1 MTKWLRS
8 FHSSRGGGANG
19 HVVIMT
25 GTNAAWYN
33 SLTNNA
39 PPFDVPVHPG
49 PPAVPA
55 GATQH
60 QILEYNRQYAH
71 ITGECNLIAAL
82 ERTAMTCITDN
93 WDESHYFELS
103 DPNTGYTN
111 VTVAQI
117 INHIR
122 NAHGT
127 PDRHAL
133 QQNMTNYRKPHNM
146 EDTVST
152 TLMSKKKCQ
161 AYAAGTLSAISDGN
175 LLHDTLASFE
185 ATGNKRFVKAVQLFE
200 KLDPAQQ
207 TGQTSKRSSL
217 MQKN

>member
-1 MTKWLRS
+1 MQATTPNIDPPRLPKLSSTTEITHVLVHQIVLTMTKWLRS

-39 PPFDVPVHPG
+39 PAFNVPVHPG

-55 GATQH
+55 AATQH

-82 ERTAMTCITDN
+82 ERAAMTCITDN

-103 DPNTGYTN
+103 DP
-111 VTVAQI
+111 
-117 INHIR
+117 
-122 NAHGT
+122 
-127 PDRHAL
+127 
-133 QQNMTNYRKPHNM
+133 
-146 EDTVST
+146 
-152 TLMSKKKCQ
+152 
-161 AYAAGTLSAISDGN
+161 
-175 LLHDTLASFE
+175 TLA
-185 ATGNKRFVKAVQLFE
+185 T
-200 KLDPAQQ
+200 P
-207 TGQTSKRSSL
+207 
-217 MQKN
+217 M